1 MKKTKKVQG
10 KAWKFTIQLEEVHGH
25 MYKTKLNMY
34 NKQIKRTWSLKDLF
48 YEWLVLLQTK
58 LL

>member
-34 NKQIKRTWSLKDLF
+34 NKQIEKT
-48 YEWLVLLQTK
+48 
-58 LL
+58 